1 MVLKKRLEYGFGGFQ
16 IPCVPRGPRS
26 VRRRHPLKSLEDNQ
40 ICAFELLATV
50 AGKLLQESE
59 SSASSNAADVKDEGK
74 GIVKQ
79 EKIEAGKYVN
89 KSECLDQGSSVE
101 SGFVSDPL
109 VEGQKIEDGYGG
121 SLYPKDCSFQEQTST
136 VLESDFSKAFCGVK
150 LENSRNVVADGNLDN
165 GVRGEPDGDCTVKD
179 IEEEEDLTIANDC
192 TVKDPMENYVNNNNT
207 LHLVNSESSVHFPL
221 YRERFPR
228 VSFAK
233 HRNDVKLGVRDD
245 GENSYGCYKHSTKIR
260 AFRSQSR
267 IGYKRIRKMLTSR
280 HRKTALGLKECE
292 FSDTYEAVKHSYRSR
307 KIFHARE
314 RCHLETSSKRRKLC
328 NRSFA
333 IAYDQEASSES
344 ISNLPDKRING
355 DNSSSTVITHRGNEA
370 SAFVKSHQKSKDPNL
385 KFSIKSFKVPELYI
399 EVPETAT
406 VGSLKRTVME
416 AVTAIVAG
424 GLRVGVVLQGK
435 KVRDDNRTLKQ
446 AGISH
451 NGNIDALGF
460 TLEPNLSQVSLV
472 STPKDAPPSL
482 RAAVET
488 EVSGSPAS
496 PNLDLALSTIP
507 SDPSPGIIM
516 DKHVEGNRE
525 LVVPL
530 FENPTDPS
538 TKVCDPDTKALV
550 PVPPSNAEAL
560 AIVPLNRKSKGT
572 ELSQRRTR
580 RPFSVA
586 EVDALVG
593 AVEQLGTGRWRDVK
607 MRAFE
612 NADHRTYV
620 DLKDKWKTLVHTA
633 SIAPQQRR
641 GEPVP
646 QELLN
651 RVLAAHSY
659 WSQHQAKQHGKS
671 HAALPLRTEV

>member
-59 SSASSNAADVKDEGK
+59 SSASSNIAADEEK

-79 EKIEAGKYVN
+79 EKIEASGKYV
-89 KSECLDQGSSVE
+89 KSDQGSSV
-101 SGFVSDPL
+101 SDP
-109 VEGQKIEDGYGG
+109 VIEVQKIEDNGFGG
-121 SLYPKDCSFQEQTST
+121 SLYPKDCSLQEQTSK
-136 VLESDFSKAFCGVK
+136 VFNGNGK
-150 LENSRNVVADGNLDN
+150 LG
-165 GVRGEPDGDCTVKD
+165 
-179 IEEEEDLTIANDC
+179 IEIETHIEEDLTVANDR
-192 TVKDPMENYVNNNNT
+192 TVKDPMENNYVNNNNT

-228 VSFAK
+228 VCFAK

-260 AFRSQSR
+260 PFRSQSR

-280 HRKTALGLKECE
+280 HRKTALGLKECD
-292 FSDTYEAVKHSYRSR
+292 FSDTYEKAMKHSYRSR

-314 RCHLETSSKRRKLC
+314 RCHFETSSKRRKLC

-355 DNSSSTVITHRGNEA
+355 DNI
-370 SAFVKSHQKSKDPNL
+370 

-472 STPKDAPPSL
+472 STPKDAPSSL

-507 SDPSPGIIM
+507 SDPSPEIIM
-516 DKHVEGNRE
+516 DKPVEGNRE
-525 LVVPL
+525 LVP
-530 FENPTDPS
+530 FSENPTDSS
-538 TKVCDPDTKALV
+538 TNLCDSDTKALV
-550 PVPPSNAEAL
+550 AVPPSNAEAL
-560 AIVPLNRKSKGT
+560 AIVPLNGKSKRT

-586 EVDALVG
+586 EVDGLVG

-671 HAALPLRTEV
+671 HATLPLRTEV